1 MTSFYFFNDFFM
13 ISVLEKCIK
22 LLAKMWDL
30 ESSKHLKS
38 ILSGERTFLVKGD
51 KRYIFPNFGHFFNKI
66 RRGPKLEGSA
76 FANFGYSSE
85 TERKS
90 RFEMGNSCGVS
101 LKTGLVP
108 VPPYW
113 GEARFDHFRLSSGV
127 SVLSSGFSMSVVGH
141 IRSLPAKFRYLN
153 VKERSYPGTSG

>member
-1 MTSFYFFNDFFM
+1 MA
-13 ISVLEKCIK
+13 V
-22 LLAKMWDL
+22 W
-30 ESSKHLKS
+30 HLGCATLHS
-38 ILSGERTFLVKGD
+38 EMLCCLHLQELVAQQKF
-51 KRYIFPNFGHFFNKI
+51 RIFPMHYWMSQQVSDGIIFKKI

-108 VPPYW
+108 VPPY
-113 GEARFDHFRLSSGV
+113 
-127 SVLSSGFSMSVVGH
+127 
-141 IRSLPAKFRYLN
+141 
-153 VKERSYPGTSG
+153 